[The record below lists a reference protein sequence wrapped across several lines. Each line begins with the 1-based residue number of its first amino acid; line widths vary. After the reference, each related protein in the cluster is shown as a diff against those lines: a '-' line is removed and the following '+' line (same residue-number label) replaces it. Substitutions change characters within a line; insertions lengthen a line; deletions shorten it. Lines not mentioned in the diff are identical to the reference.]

1 MALGG
6 QKKRH
11 SDVTQLVSDI
21 GISDSE
27 DEEEEEPGQQDTPG
41 RRRGEISRE
50 HSFNSATYN
59 NSDYEDQL
67 ETSLQQ

>member
-6 QKKRH
+6 QKKRQ

-21 GISDSE
+21 CSDSE